1 MWVYCKVQE
10 VLQNTG
16 GKKGYSKNAVEIIEG
31 LYGKKKYIN
40 YFVNT
45 FNYKIIYNVFTSYM
59 ENISLRMKTMLEN
72 IKEK

>member
-16 GKKGYSKNAVEIIEG
+16 EKEGHSKNAAEIIEK

-40 YFVNT
+40 YFVNI
-45 FNYKIIYNVFTSYM
+45 FNYKIIYNVLTSYM
-59 ENISLRMKTMLEN
+59 ENISLRMKTMLES